1 MKPRL
6 AQDVLELDSRVYTK
20 TGEFRV
26 GFNVGS
32 RMLPW
37 SWGLGLDSAGFTEA
51 KMGGKKAFDF
61 PTYNKVA
68 MIKHT

>member
-1 MKPRL
+1 M
-6 AQDVLELDSRVYTK
+6 
-20 TGEFRV
+20 
-26 GFNVGS
+26 GS

-51 KMGGKKAFDF
+51 KMGRKKAFDF

-68 MIKHT
+68 MIKLT